1 MVVSPLREPLVQG
14 DKSYREVTDD
24 VLKAMEGKP
33 GKLWLA
39 GVTLSGLAFLVGL
52 YAIFLTVWDGI
63 GTWGLDK
70 TVGWGWDITNFV
82 WWVGIGHAGTFISAA
97 LLLFRQRWRTSV
109 GRASEAMTVFAISC
123 AGLYPLVHMGRLPLG
138 FFIFPYP
145 NTRDVWVNFNSP
157 LLWDVFA
164 LTAYVLVSILFWYM
178 GMVPDLATV
187 RDRAKEGIRKK
198 IYGFFSFGWT
208 GTARH
213 WARYEEMNKLL
224 AGITTALV
232 VAVCSVVSF
241 DFATSVIP
249 GWHATVFPLYFFT
262 GAIFC
267 GFAMA
272 LFLLILTRKTLHL
285 QNYITVTHIELM
297 NKIVILMGSVVAL
310 IYATEWFTA
319 WYSGNMYEYY
329 VFVNRAFGP
338 YKWMYWSMMTFN
350 LVLPQL
356 LWIKK
361 LRRNLWVT
369 LLFAVLI
376 NVGMWIERFMI
387 IVTSLHRDFLPSSW
401 TMYYPTWV
409 EVAIFVGT
417 LGLFF
422 HLYFLFIRFV
432 PVIAIAEVKSVM
444 NLVSKLDKKSQ
455 IEQH

>member
-1 MVVSPLREPLVQG
+1 
-14 DKSYREVTDD
+14 
-24 VLKAMEGKP
+24 
-33 GKLWLA
+33 
-39 GVTLSGLAFLVGL
+39 
-52 YAIFLTVWDGI
+52 
-63 GTWGLDK
+63 
-70 TVGWGWDITNFV
+70 
-82 WWVGIGHAGTFISAA
+82 
-97 LLLFRQRWRTSV
+97 
-109 GRASEAMTVFAISC
+109 
-123 AGLYPLVHMGRLPLG
+123 
-138 FFIFPYP
+138 
-145 NTRDVWVNFNSP
+145 
-157 LLWDVFA
+157 
-164 LTAYVLVSILFWYM
+164 
-178 GMVPDLATV
+178 
-187 RDRAKEGIRKK
+187 
-198 IYGFFSFGWT
+198 
-208 GTARH
+208 
-213 WARYEEMNKLL
+213 
-224 AGITTALV
+224 
-232 VAVCSVVSF
+232 
-241 DFATSVIP
+241 
-249 GWHATVFPLYFFT
+249 LYFFT

-272 LFLLILTRKTLHL
+272 LFLLVLTRQTLHL
-285 QNYITVTHIELM
+285 QSYITVTHIELM

-376 NVGMWIERFMI
+376 NIGMWIERFMI

-444 NLVSKLDKKSQ
+444 KLVSKLDRKGRVD
-455 IEQH
+455 QH